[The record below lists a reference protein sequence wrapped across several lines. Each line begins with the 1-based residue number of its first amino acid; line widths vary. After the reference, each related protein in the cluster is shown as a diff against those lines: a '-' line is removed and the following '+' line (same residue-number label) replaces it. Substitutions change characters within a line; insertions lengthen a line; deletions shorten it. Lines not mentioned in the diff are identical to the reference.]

1 MMDTTK
7 PRIAIIED
15 NADLREELTFFLQ
28 HKGYS
33 IWNTDSAESFW
44 KKLHRCPADIVL
56 VDLGLPGEDG
66 FSVVD
71 YLTEM
76 SGFGLII
83 ITARGDQ
90 QDNIRGMNVGADLY
104 LVKPVNFSKLASSID
119 ALWQRMQ
126 QEDSA
131 PQDVRQ
137 QDVTGSWQLVSTDYR
152 LIAPDGDSLKLSQ
165 QEFTLLN
172 ILMLSPNQI
181 FSKDA
186 LRKLMFRH
194 EDDAETHRVD
204 VILSRLRKKARDQN
218 VDLPVRSIFGKG
230 VVFVG
235 AIK

>member
-1 MMDTTK
+1 MKDATK

-28 HKGYS
+28 HKGYNVWS
-33 IWNTDSAESFW
+33 AGSAESFW
-44 KKLHRCPADIVL
+44 KKLHRSPADIVL

-66 FSVVD
+66 YSVVA
-71 YLTEM
+71 YLNEM
-76 SGFGLII
+76 NGYGLII

-90 QDNIRGMNVGADLY
+90 QDNMRGINLGADLY

-126 QEDSA
+126 QESSVL
-131 PQDVRQ
+131 PEVRQ
-137 QDVTGSWQLVSTDYR
+137 KDVAGSWQLVSPDYQ
-152 LIAPDGDSLKLSQ
+152 LIPSTGDALRLSQ
-165 QEFTLLN
+165 QEYNLLDV
-172 ILMLSPNQI
+172 LMLSPNEV
-181 FSKDA
+181 FSREA
-186 LRKLMFRH
+186 LCKLMFRY
-194 EDDAETHRVD
+194 EDHPDLHRVD

-218 VDLPVRSIFGKG
+218 VDLPIRSVFGKG